1 MAFRF
6 LLVGFV
12 AALGF
17 DMPKGIEID
26 VESWAHSGRAWW
38 LARASEIEARH
49 GIALAGIGDP
59 LPDPAPID
67 EPEAPPPSADDAFAT
82 VIEDVV
88 SAFVEDGNVDVIAEP
103 DASSQLVAGV
113 DDADF
118 GPDYADALNRW
129 ADGLSMPAEPVSLV
143 VEASVIESDQTI
155 ETLVASISGVAGS
168 AFAAPLDSVHDDWG
182 LERSMVSTMEHSDVP
197 ESSDSSAN
205 AEPRLAKAFQ
215 LTGQALQAWLALVQP
230 AP

>member
-26 VESWAHSGRAWW
+26 VESWTDSGRAWW
-38 LARASEIEARH
+38 HARASEIEARH
-49 GIALAGIGDP
+49 GIALVGIGDQC
-59 LPDPAPID
+59 PDSATID
-67 EPEAPPPSADDAFAT
+67 EPEAPPPNADDAFAT

-88 SAFVEDGNVDVIAEP
+88 SAFAEDGIFDVIEEP

-113 DDADF
+113 DDAAF
-118 GPDYADALNRW
+118 GPDYADALNRG
-129 ADGLSMPAEPVSLV
+129 ADGLSEPAEPVSLV
-143 VEASVIESDQTI
+143 DETGEIESDQVV
-155 ETLVASISGVAGS
+155 EPLVVSISGVAGS
-168 AFAAPLDSVHDDWG
+168 AFAAPVESVRDDQRP
-182 LERSMVSTMEHSDVP
+182 EFAMVSTVGDSDVP
-197 ESSDSSAN
+197 DSFDTSAN
-205 AEPRLAKAFQ
+205 AEPGLVKAFQ